1 MITPQEKAIEI
12 IKKFIPHAQYWD
24 CYNDELLKK
33 NHAKQ
38 CALIAVEEIIQ
49 ATKKYV
55 AVVET
60 VPYSKTGVD
69 FVVNTEYDNYWLEV
83 KQEIQKL

>member
-1 MITPQEKAIEI
+1 MTPQEKA
-12 IKKFIPHAQYWD
+12 K
-24 CYNDELLKK
+24 ELIDKML
-33 NHAKQ
+33 NQQSFTEDLYDAKH

-69 FVVNTEYDNYWLEV
+69 FVVNTEYDNFWLEV

>member
-1 MITPQEKAIEI
+1 MTPQEKAIELYNKMYAI
-12 IKKFIPHAQYWD
+12 NEDDFISEYVSKAT
-24 CYNDELLKK
+24 
-33 NHAKQ
+33 
-38 CALIAVEEIIQ
+38 ALIAVEEILE

-69 FVVNTEYDNYWLEV
+69 FVVNTEYDNFWLEV
-83 KQEIQKL
+83 QQQIQKL